1 MTRHE
6 TVLLAGVTT
15 RAMAAAAIRSGHRVI
30 AVEAFGDLDHPA
42 GSAVTALPRDHG
54 VRFSASTAALI
65 ATRLEAPA
73 AAYGASFENDPS
85 AVAQLA
91 EGRQLWGNP
100 PEVLTQVRNP
110 LLLSRTLL
118 DAGLAAPAVRGS
130 AAPDTRMQW
139 LVKPRRSGGGQ
150 RIRPWHGGGPVSR
163 SAYLQ
168 QRIAGLPGSLL
179 FVADGRRMVPFGL
192 TRQLIGDRRF
202 GAAAFRYVGNLL
214 GSSRDPLFPS
224 EAEVLRRICAA
235 AQLLTESFRLVGVNG
250 IDFMARSGIPYPIE
264 VNPRWTGAMEL
275 AERAYDLPL
284 FDWHREGCA
293 GRLPAFELSEARRRG
308 PTRGKAIVFARG
320 SIILPDTQ
328 PWLGAPWIAD
338 LPRSGERIGA
348 GHPVC
353 TVFGS
358 GADSAAAMRELVAG
372 QTRLLARV
380 RPRARRAA

>member
-1 MTRHE
+1 
-6 TVLLAGVTT
+6 
-15 RAMAAAAIRSGHRVI
+15 MAAAAIRSGHRVI

-42 GSAVTALPRDHG
+42 GSSVTALRRDHG
-54 VRFSASTAALI
+54 VRFSASAAAVI
-65 ATRLEAPA
+65 ATRLEAQA
-73 AAYGASFENDPS
+73 AAYGAAFENDPS

-91 EGRQLWGNP
+91 AGRQLWGNP
-100 PEVLTQVRNP
+100 PGVLAQVRNP

-118 DAGLAAPAVRGS
+118 DAGLPAPTVRGS
-130 AAPDTRMQW
+130 VPPDTRIQW
-139 LVKPRRSGGGQ
+139 LIKPRRSGGGQ
-150 RIRPWHGGGPVSR
+150 RIRPWTGRGPVSR
-163 SAYLQ
+163 STYLQ
-168 QRIAGLPGSLL
+168 QAIVGLPGSLL
-179 FVADGRRMVPFGL
+179 FVADGHRMVPFGL

-214 GSSRDPLFPS
+214 GSNREPLFPG
-224 EAEVLRRICAA
+224 EADLLRRICEA
-235 AQLLTESFRLVGVNG
+235 AQLVTEVFGLVGVNG
-250 IDFMARSGIPYPIE
+250 IDFMARGGIPYPIE

-293 GRLPAFELSEARRRG
+293 GRLPAFELTEARRRG

-320 SIILPDTQ
+320 PLILPDTR

-338 LPRSGERIGA
+338 LPRPGERIGA

-358 GADSAAAMRELVAG
+358 GADSAAAMRELLAA
-372 QTRLLARV
+372 QTRLLARA
-380 RPRARRAA
+380 RPRAGRAA